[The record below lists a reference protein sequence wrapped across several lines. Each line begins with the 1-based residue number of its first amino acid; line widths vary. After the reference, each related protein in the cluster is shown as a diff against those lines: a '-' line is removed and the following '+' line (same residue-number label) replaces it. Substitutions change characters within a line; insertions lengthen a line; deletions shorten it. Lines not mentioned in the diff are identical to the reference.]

1 MPSSGQMMPV
11 ASMWGKQAP
20 MESFIASMLV
30 SHTVD
35 KKKPKLIPA
44 KPATKMCGVIWLFCG
59 PFMVIRIIYQKT
71 KICQFLDTYNLNS
84 N

>member
-44 KPATKMCGVIWLFCG
+44 KPATNEDV
-59 PFMVIRIIYQKT
+59 
-71 KICQFLDTYNLNS
+71 
-84 N
+84 

>member
-35 KKKPKLIPA
+35 KKNPKLIPA
-44 KPATKMCGVIWLFCG
+44 KPANK
-59 PFMVIRIIYQKT
+59 
-71 KICQFLDTYNLNS
+71 
-84 N
+84 

>member
-35 KKKPKLIPA
+35 KKNPKLIPA
-44 KPATKMCGVIWLFCG
+44 KPATNEDVWSYLVILRAFYG
-59 PFMVIRIIYQKT
+59 
-71 KICQFLDTYNLNS
+71 D
-84 N
+84 

>member
-44 KPATKMCGVIWLFCG
+44 KPAK
-59 PFMVIRIIYQKT
+59 K
-71 KICQFLDTYNLNS
+71 
-84 N
+84 